1 MTPIGSESGDN
12 VDEQSA
18 GEVHR
23 RSLLSRF
30 RGFRP
35 GPLHA
40 SVIVSCVVAVKSFAM
55 SFAALHSLAIRNFVP
70 PDLAAN
76 VPTAVDGL
84 MVGSVIATAFFHRRS
99 AGWWY
104 AVALFVLSTLVSVAG
119 NIEYAREI
127 GGDGVAVAIHAG
139 MPLTMMFA
147 VHLTLLLW
155 NNGKQEGREW
165 VSGPEAAPAVAGAG
179 PVGAGPAPA
188 AAAAPPTVVGV
199 APTVVTAA
207 PTIVEAETVQ
217 LVPVDPF
224 LESVAGHLR
233 NFEPA
238 QRIATRH
245 FEPGAA
251 DIQFPAGPRYQP
263 RAGERV

>member
-1 MTPIGSESGDN
+1 MTPIGSESDDAGAEQTGDTEN
-12 VDEQSA
+12 
-18 GEVHR
+18 R
-23 RSLLSRF
+23 RSLASRF
-30 RGFRP
+30 PGFQGFRP

-40 SVIVSCVVAVKSFAM
+40 SVVVSCVVAVKSFAM
-55 SFAALHSLAIRNFVP
+55 SFAALHSLAIRNYVP

-84 MVGSVIATAFFHRRS
+84 MVGSVIATAFFRRRS
-99 AGWWY
+99 PGWWY
-104 AVALFVLSTLVSVAG
+104 AVVLFVSSTLVSVAG

-155 NNGKQEGREW
+155 NNGKQDNRARTPEPEP
-165 VSGPEAAPAVAGAG
+165 GPR
-179 PVGAGPAPA
+179 
-188 AAAAPPTVVGV
+188 
-199 APTVVTAA
+199 
-207 PTIVEAETVQ
+207 IVEAETVR

-224 LESVAGHLR
+224 MESVAGHLR

-238 QRIATRH
+238 QRIASMRV
-245 FEPGAA
+245 EPG
-251 DIQFPAGPRYQP
+251 PAGTGYPADPRYQAP
-263 RAGERV
+263 AGERVRT

>member
-1 MTPIGSESGDN
+1 MTPIGSESDDTGAEQTGT
-12 VDEQSA
+12 DEN
-18 GEVHR
+18 R
-23 RSLLSRF
+23 RSWASRLQS
-30 RGFRP
+30 FRP

-40 SVIVSCVVAVKSFAM
+40 SVVVSCVVAVKSFAM
-55 SFAALHSLAIRNFVP
+55 SFAALHSLAIRNYVP

-84 MVGSVIATAFFHRRS
+84 MVGSVIATAFFRRRS
-99 AGWWY
+99 PGWWY
-104 AVALFVLSTLVSVAG
+104 AVMLFVSSTLVSVAG

-155 NNGKQEGREW
+155 NNGKHDRA
-165 VSGPEAAPAVAGAG
+165 PALAPRPAPAV
-179 PVGAGPAPA
+179 
-188 AAAAPPTVVGV
+188 
-199 APTVVTAA
+199 
-207 PTIVEAETVQ
+207 VEAETVR

-224 LESVAGHLR
+224 MESVAGHLR

-238 QRIATRH
+238 QRIAAMR
-245 FEPGAA
+245 FEPGPANTPYPA
-251 DIQFPAGPRYQP
+251 DPRYQAP
-263 RAGERV
+263 AGERVRT